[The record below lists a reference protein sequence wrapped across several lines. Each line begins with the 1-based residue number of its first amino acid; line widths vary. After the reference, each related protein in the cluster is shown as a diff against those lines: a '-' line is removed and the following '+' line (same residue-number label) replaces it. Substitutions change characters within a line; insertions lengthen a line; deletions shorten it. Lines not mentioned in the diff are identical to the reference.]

1 MHVYCPMT
9 PPAGVHA
16 LLAGAHRS
24 LPYELSHV
32 SALTRYL
39 GHCPL
44 ECCRAALS
52 MCMSPLGFEKAADI
66 VQRWYSC
73 GSLKR
78 CESCADST
86 LRTRSCGCRLHGR
99 WSWSHS
105 FSAPLQVLK
114 VPCSPDVATT
124 GWVSRRILEVRHQRS
139 RRLTVAQS
147 ARQRAEGIIRGL
159 VCASRAA
166 GARVHEP

>member
-1 MHVYCPMT
+1 MDYSHPGIGLVHQPEAQCHLSKAKSSKRIGCHRLRDCRPTPCRGTGWVHVYCPMT
-9 PPAGVHA
+9 PSPAGVHA

-52 MCMSPLGFEKAADI
+52 MCMSPLGFDKAADT
-66 VQRWYSC
+66 VQRWCSC

-78 CESCADST
+78 CELCAEST
-86 LRTRSCGCRLHGR
+86 LRTRSCRCRLHGR
-99 WSWSHS
+99 WSWSH
-105 FSAPLQVLK
+105 
-114 VPCSPDVATT
+114 
-124 GWVSRRILEVRHQRS
+124 
-139 RRLTVAQS
+139 
-147 ARQRAEGIIRGL
+147 
-159 VCASRAA
+159 
-166 GARVHEP
+166 